1 MSGVFKSLQPKD
13 IVVTPFMA
21 HKLVVANFDGNE
33 SSSYCKVFQAENSLS
48 SSYNFYQ
55 QGVTSIDQGN
65 THPEFEPVFATT
77 TDGYFKTAIH
87 SQIDH
92 LFYRDYITN
101 NKATLGGS
109 GNINFQYRDLGYKAK
124 VISLPNHS
132 IGEGILPGSLVI
144 TGSGYTIV
152 DDSAGNL
159 ILKTATGL
167 TSPDPCDYDN
177 LMLSYTFNRYYK
189 YANEGPLDTILEA
202 TYGSTRLKANF
213 TNMQFERVDSK
224 GSIAAKFSGSL
235 NSIISFLPEDVSF
248 RDTYNFINKD
258 YSFAFRFKINNTP
271 AANAVLLAKQDLRED
286 IGVNLQGYPF
296 TESSVPSQY
305 PYKLE
310 ITNAPKLKFTK
321 SNSISTLTLE
331 SGTLTPGQEYSCV
344 IQRSGSVIQMYIN
357 GALNTSATDPFY
369 TENPCENKSD
379 MLCANDSMLRLGND
393 YSLSKGF
400 SGNLDY
406 IHIFDRSLT
415 TNEITDV
422 YQTTGSINRFCG
434 NVFYNLGFVVI
445 THPKIVDEPLT
456 RLTVRGSVTL
466 LETEVFCTVG
476 PGEFTTTHN
485 RSVHAWNS
493 ATNQFEIGCRYL
505 SSSFRPYVT
514 TIGLYDNSY
523 NLVAVGKLSTPIQ
536 TSRTTD
542 TTFVVRFDR

>member
-1 MSGVFKSLQPKD
+1 
-13 IVVTPFMA
+13 
-21 HKLVVANFDGNE
+21 
-33 SSSYCKVFQAENSLS
+33 
-48 SSYNFYQ
+48 
-55 QGVTSIDQGN
+55 
-65 THPEFEPVFATT
+65 
-77 TDGYFKTAIH
+77 
-87 SQIDH
+87 
-92 LFYRDYITN
+92 
-101 NKATLGGS
+101 
-109 GNINFQYRDLGYKAK
+109 
-124 VISLPNHS
+124 
-132 IGEGILPGSLVI
+132 
-144 TGSGYTIV
+144 
-152 DDSAGNL
+152 
-159 ILKTATGL
+159 
-167 TSPDPCDYDN
+167 
-177 LMLSYTFNRYYK
+177 
-189 YANEGPLDTILEA
+189 
-202 TYGSTRLKANF
+202 
-213 TNMQFERVDSK
+213 
-224 GSIAAKFSGSL
+224 
-235 NSIISFLPEDVSF
+235 
-248 RDTYNFINKD
+248 
-258 YSFAFRFKINNTP
+258 
-271 AANAVLLAKQDLRED
+271 VLLAKQDLRED